1 MGLVS
6 NLDKNRG
13 VDKMGFIHKPYLWIF
28 IDLSTGGCMDVLSLM
43 EFPIV
48 QGPMAGGSCTPALVA
63 GVSNAGGLGSL
74 PCSLLSPA
82 AMRDQAGQV
91 RALTDRPF
99 LLNLFVLETPSPT
112 QAEVRAGA
120 ELLRPVWESLGWSEL
135 PIPQQWCQDFAAQL
149 DAVIEL
155 KPAAASFTFGILNA
169 SQVERLHSA
178 GIAVIGTVT
187 TVDEAL
193 AWEEVG
199 ADAVVASG
207 IEAGG
212 HRGTFIGRQEDAT
225 LPARS
230 LWPLVAKAVR
240 IPVIAAGGIMT
251 GVDIQEALTLGA
263 KAVQM
268 GTAFLA
274 TDESGIHPAYKQK
287 LLAGGNIK
295 TRLTRSFSGR
305 YARGIENRFMKQME
319 GVESQVPA
327 YPVQNALTGSIRTAA
342 AASGDTELMSL
353 WAGAE
358 VGRSRALSV
367 AQLMQTLVAEMR
379 PT

>member
-1 MGLVS
+1 MRLVS
-6 NLDKNRG
+6 NLDKNQG
-13 VDKMGFIHKPYLWIF
+13 VNKMAFIHNPYLWIF
-28 IDLSTGGCMDVLSLM
+28 IDLSTGGYMDVLSLM
-43 EFPIV
+43 EFPII

-63 GVSNAGGLGSL
+63 GVSNAGGLGSF
-74 PCSLLSPA
+74 PGSLLTPA
-82 AMRDQAGQV
+82 AIREQV
-91 RALTDRPF
+91 SKIRALTDRPF
-99 LLNLFVLETPSPT
+99 LLNFFVQETPSPT
-112 QAEVRAGA
+112 TAEIRAGA
-120 ELLRPVWESLGWSEL
+120 ELLRPIWQSLGWSEL
-135 PIPQQWCQDFAAQL
+135 PIPQQWCQDFPAQFEEL
-149 DAVIEL
+149 LSL
-155 KPAAASFTFGILNA
+155 KPAAASFTFNILTE

-187 TVDEAL
+187 TVEEAE
-193 AWEEVG
+193 AWEAVG

-230 LWPLVAKAVR
+230 LWPLVAEAVK

-251 GVDIQEALTLGA
+251 GVDIRDALALGA
-263 KAVQM
+263 RAVQM

-274 TDESGIHPAYKQK
+274 TDESGIHPAYRQK
-287 LLAGGNIK
+287 LLEGGHVK

-319 GVESQVPA
+319 SVESQVPA
-327 YPVQNALTGSIRTAA
+327 YPVQNALTGSIRSAA
-342 AASGDTELMSL
+342 AASGDPELMSM

>member
-1 MGLVS
+1 MKL
-6 NLDKNRG
+6 
-13 VDKMGFIHKPYLWIF
+13 M
-28 IDLSTGGCMDVLSLM
+28 SLM
-43 EFPIV
+43 EFPII

-74 PCSLLSPA
+74 PGSLLTPA
-82 AMRDQAGQV
+82 AIHEQVGQI

-99 LLNLFVLETPSPT
+99 LLNFFVQQTPTPS
-112 QAEVRAGA
+112 QAEINAGV

-135 PIPQQWCQDFAAQL
+135 PIPKQWCQDFGAQF
-149 DAVIEL
+149 DALLAL
-155 KPAAASFTFGILNA
+155 KPAAASFTFDILSE

-193 AWEEVG
+193 AWELVG

-212 HRGTFIGRQEDAT
+212 HRGTFLGPQEDAT

-230 LWPLVAKAVR
+230 LWPLVVEAVR

-251 GVDIQEALTLGA
+251 GVDIHEALALGA
-263 KAVQM
+263 RAVQM
-268 GTAFLA
+268 GTAFLV

-287 LLAGGNIK
+287 LLSGGELK

-305 YARGIENRFMKQME
+305 YARAIENRFMEQMKA
-319 GVESQVPA
+319 VEMQVPA
-327 YPVQNALTGSIRTAA
+327 YPVQNALTGSIRSAA
-342 AASGDTELMSL
+342 AASGDAELMSL

>member
-1 MGLVS
+1 
-6 NLDKNRG
+6 
-13 VDKMGFIHKPYLWIF
+13 
-28 IDLSTGGCMDVLSLM
+28 MDVMSLM

-48 QGPMAGGSCTPALVA
+48 QGPMAGGSCTPELVA

-74 PCSLLSPA
+74 PGSLLSPA
-82 AMRDQAGQV
+82 AIHEQVGQV

-99 LLNLFVLETPSPT
+99 LLNFFVQPTPAPT
-112 QAEVRAGA
+112 QAEIDAGV
-120 ELLRPVWESLGWSEL
+120 ELLRPVWESLGWTDL
-135 PIPQQWCQDFAAQL
+135 PIPSQWCQDFDAQFEAL
-149 DAVIEL
+149 LAL
-155 KPAAASFTFGILNA
+155 KPAAASFTFDILTP

-178 GIAVIGTVT
+178 GIGVIGTVT

-193 AWEEVG
+193 AWETVG

-212 HRGTFIGRQEDAT
+212 HRGTFLGPQEEAT
-225 LPARS
+225 LPGRV
-230 LWPLVAKAVR
+230 LWPQVARAVK

-251 GVDIQEALTLGA
+251 GVDIREALALGA
-263 KAVQM
+263 RAVQM
-268 GTAFLA
+268 GTAFLV
-274 TDESGIHPAYKQK
+274 TDESGIPAVYKQK
-287 LLAGGNIK
+287 LLSGRHLT

-305 YARGIENRFMKQME
+305 YARGIENRFMEQMKS
-319 GVESQVPA
+319 VETQVPA
-327 YPVQNALTGSIRTAA
+327 YPVQNALTGSIRAA
-342 AASGDTELMSL
+342 AAKNGDLELMSL

-358 VGRSRALSV
+358 VGRARALSV

>member
-1 MGLVS
+1 
-6 NLDKNRG
+6 
-13 VDKMGFIHKPYLWIF
+13 
-28 IDLSTGGCMDVLSLM
+28 MDVLSLM

-48 QGPMAGGSCTPALVA
+48 QGPMAGGACTPALVA

-74 PCSLLSPA
+74 ACSLLSPSI
-82 AMRDQAGQV
+82 MREQCAQI

-99 LLNLFVLETPSPT
+99 LLNFFVLDTPTPS
-112 QAEVRAGA
+112 QAEVSASV
-120 ELLRPVWESLGWSEL
+120 ELLRPVWESLGWTEL
-135 PIPQQWCQDFAAQL
+135 PIPQQWCQDFAAQFETL
-149 DAVIEL
+149 LEL
-155 KPAAASFTFGILNA
+155 KPAVASFTFNILTA

-193 AWEEVG
+193 AWEQVG

-207 IEAGG
+207 IESGG
-212 HRGTFIGRQEDAT
+212 HRGTFLGPQEEAT
-225 LPARS
+225 LSARQ
-230 LWPLVAKAVR
+230 LWPLVAEAVE

-251 GVDIQEALTLGA
+251 GVDISEALALGA
-263 KAVQM
+263 RAVQM
-268 GTAFLA
+268 GTAFLV

-287 LLAGGNIK
+287 LLSGGGLK

-319 GVESQVPA
+319 SVETQVPA
-327 YPVQNALTGSIRTAA
+327 YPVQNALTGSIRSAA
-342 AASGDTELMSL
+342 AASGDTELMSM

-358 VGRSRALSV
+358 VGRARALSV